1 MKGKILTSATRLK
14 TLNFEQLTN
23 REFLEWMESH
33 TTFIEANQNTAYW
46 TRYVECWHDQRL
58 KGEKKERIA
67 KFLKCWATSKA
78 ANGRAAAYW
87 SPRLEKIQRDVFEPL
102 SMALAT
108 PDDPWFPAWANDDEP
123 ITQEAIDRR
132 LASWLRRVI
141 ITKKTSLLTS
151 LAEAIQRIQCRL
163 YVGIHITEIVANINQ
178 TGLPKS
184 QGKTRMLNEFHA
196 FIRNN
201 NRLPSK
207 GTLTELAEIDN
218 IRNAVRHRKNL
229 GLDGLPK
236 SQPRW

>member
-33 TTFIEANQNTAYW
+33 TTFIEANHNTAYW

-67 KFLKCWATSKA
+67 KFLKYWATSKA

-163 YVGIHITEIVANINQ
+163 YVGIHITEIVANIDQ
-178 TGLPKS
+178 TGLPNL
-184 QGKTRMLNEFHA
+184 QGKTRMLHEFYT
-196 FIRNN
+196 FIRKN

-207 GTLTELAEIDN
+207 GELAEKAESDDAQ
-218 IRNAVRHRKNL
+218 NASKYREAI
-229 GLDGLPK
+229 GLSGLPRAK
-236 SQPRW
+236 TYY